1 MRKLTLAL
9 AIALLATVGFVVDTP
24 KANAAV
30 CSAKVVIVVGQTQGD
45 TQRYIDDAN
54 ALVPVFTGHGACVTT
69 VYSPNATW
77 AAVKAAAKGANV
89 LVYMGHGSGWP
100 NPYPTGGPL
109 KPMGDNGM
117 GLNDRLGTTNTNT
130 YYYGESYMAQ
140 LELAPNAMVFLNHLC
155 YASGNNEQGR
165 GLPDETTARTRVEGY
180 ASGFMRAGAGAV
192 LAEGL
197 NNLSWYVDQLFNTN
211 QSIDSMWQTAPTFN
225 NSVKAW
231 WSTRNPSV
239 VAEIDPSYSHPA
251 SDGDVYYRS
260 LVVRP
265 GATTTLARSSHPAVF
280 VPASGSFYPINP
292 TVRLVDSRPDHA
304 GPTGKLAAN
313 GVVNYQITGGAV
325 PAGAIGIT
333 ANLTVTR
340 QTSAG
345 SLYIAPTI
353 DSGSTMPAS
362 TINFPKSDNRANGIT
377 VGLTPQGTVAVY
389 FAGGSGQSIDFILDV
404 TGYFLPGTGGAG
416 YNAFG
421 PQRVLDT
428 RYSEGATKFYAGHH
442 QTFRIAGV
450 AGLPASGIVAV
461 VGNLTIVR
469 PSVAA
474 FVYLGPNPTDVPT
487 SSTLNFPRGDTRANN
502 IIIPV
507 NPDGTLSA
515 VFSGVSSGSGDL
527 LLDISGYFTATGGY
541 LFNPVMP
548 SRILDS
554 RAGVPLPG
562 PFRLMA
568 GQTFQVAGFNGV
580 APGAA
585 ALVGNLVG
593 TNATC
598 NGYAS
603 IGPKIDASLRF
614 SNVNYPVGDTRA
626 NGVTTPLTTVSDGT
640 AGQVT
645 VVYGGGCPATS
656 TSHMFLDVYGYYLGG
671 A

>member
-9 AIALLATVGFVVDTP
+9 AIGLLATIGFVVDLP
-24 KANAAV
+24 KAQAAA
-30 CSAKVVIVVGQTQGD
+30 CSAKVVIVVGQTQGE
-45 TQRYIDDAN
+45 TQHYIDQAN
-54 ALVPVFTGHGACVTT
+54 GLVPVFAARGACVTT

-77 AAVKAAAKGANV
+77 AAVKTAARGANV
-89 LVYMGHGSGWP
+89 LVYMGHGSGYP
-100 NPYPTGGPL
+100 NPYVGYPQPL
-109 KPMGDNGM
+109 GDNGM
-117 GLNDRLGTTNTNT
+117 GLNDRLGTTNTKT

-140 LELAPNAMVFLNHLC
+140 LELASNAMVFLNHLC
-155 YASGNNEQGR
+155 YASGNNEWGR
-165 GLPDETTARTRVEGY
+165 GNPTEAVAKTRVEGY
-180 ASGFMRAGAGAV
+180 ASGFLRGGAGAV
-192 LAEGL
+192 LSEGL
-197 NNLSWYVDQLFNTN
+197 DDLSWYIDQLFTTD
-211 QSIDSMWQTAPTFN
+211 QTIDQMWRSAPTFN

-231 WSTRNPSV
+231 TSSRNTAA
-239 VAEIDPSYSHPA
+239 VAMIDPSYSHPA
-251 SDGDVYYRS
+251 PDGDVYYRS
-260 LVVRP
+260 LVVTP
-265 GATTTLARSSHPAVF
+265 GVRTTHARGGVPPVF
-280 VPASGSFYPINP
+280 VASSGSFYPVNP
-292 TVRLVDSRPDHA
+292 TVRLVDTRPDHA

-313 GVVNYQITGGAV
+313 GVTNYQITGAVV

-340 QTSAG
+340 QSAGG

-353 DSGSTMPAS
+353 DSNAALPAS
-362 TINFPKSDNRANGIT
+362 TINFPSRDNRANGIT
-377 VGLTPQGTVAVY
+377 VGLTTQGTIAAY

-404 TGYFLPGTGGAG
+404 TGYFMPGTGGAG
-416 YNAFG
+416 YNVFG

-428 RYSEGATKFYAGHH
+428 RYGEGATRFYARRH

-469 PSVAA
+469 PSIAA
-474 FVYLGPNPTDVPT
+474 FIYLGPEATDMPT
-487 SSTLNFPRGDTRANN
+487 SSTLNFPKGDTRANN
-502 IIIPV
+502 VIIPV

-548 SRILDS
+548 TRILDS
-554 RAGVPLPG
+554 RTNNPLPG

-568 GQTFQVAGFNGV
+568 TQTFQVTGRAGV
-580 APGAA
+580 APGAV

-593 TNATC
+593 TSASC

-603 IGPKIDASLRF
+603 IGPSIDASLRF
-614 SNVNYPVGDTRA
+614 SNVNYPIRDTRA
-626 NGVTTPLTTVSDGT
+626 NGVTAPLTGAGAVS
-640 AGQVT
+640 
-645 VVYGGGCPATS
+645 VVYGGGCPAGS